1 MKTQKWMISVV
12 SATLLST
19 LVACTTAPSS
29 YVVLL
34 PNADGSVGK
43 VTVQGTAGNQLLTQ
57 AQHGALLNG
66 SQAPAPI
73 SNSVLERDFGATMKA
88 RPALPETFV
97 LYFETGSSIL
107 TAESQALLPRIV
119 ERTLARKTVD
129 ISVVGHT
136 DTQGSVIVN
145 ESVAMQRANSITRQ
159 LRAMGLNH
167 VPILT
172 ESHGKRNLLVPTPDG
187 IPEPRNRRVEVSVR

>member
-1 MKTQKWMISVV
+1 MISVV
-12 SATLLST
+12 SATLLSI
-19 LVACTTAPSS
+19 LVACTTSPSS

-43 VTVQGTAGNQLLTQ
+43 VTVQGTAGKQLLTQ
-57 AQHGALLNG
+57 AQHGTLLNG
-66 SQAPAPI
+66 SQTPAPV

-88 RPALPETFV
+88 RPALPEIFV

-119 ERTLARKTVD
+119 ERALVRKTVD

-167 VPILT
+167 VTILT